1 LACGV
6 NTPTCGSWDFNSN
19 TVENWRFG
27 DWDTAGNHHWVG
39 SLGTMTTNGS
49 PALFARYDNAQ
60 GGSGTVEFEVDLC
73 PNGAILNLQNYV
85 LTYDYY
91 FLTTGGTRFSP
102 NGQDSTDSILISN
115 QSVLTG
121 CQPFSEPGSD
131 EWIRGTCANLPASVT
146 NLTIV
151 FRLANGWAGSVFLDN
166 VRFTPK

>member
-1 LACGV
+1 
-6 NTPTCGSWDFNSN
+6 
-19 TVENWRFG
+19 
-27 DWDTAGNHHWVG
+27 
-39 SLGTMTTNGS
+39 MTTNGS

-60 GGSGTVEFEVDLC
+60 GGGGTVEFEVDLC

-102 NGQDSTDSILISN
+102 GGGSDSILISN
-115 QSVLTG
+115 LSVITG
-121 CQPFSEPGSD
+121 CQPFSAPGSD
-131 EWIRGTCANLPASVT
+131 EWIRGTCSNLPASVT